1 MCESEQGQ
9 KKIPFCTSCCGF
21 CKLQRTPGWQG
32 HPERGP
38 QPGVETQESQT
49 LDSIKDPRQGQLGVC
64 PAAGSSLVPKTP
76 RLSAQLPST
85 GTRVPLSPDPAS
97 TVGKSSGGADV
108 EKVRAQGSQ
117 EKTPE
122 GRGWDKS
129 LFPLRFHPLRLG
141 KQL

>member
-1 MCESEQGQ
+1 MRESEQGQ
-9 KKIPFCTSCCGF
+9 KEIPFCTSCCGF

-49 LDSIKDPRQGQLGVC
+49 LDSIKDPRQRASSGSARL
-64 PAAGSSLVPKTP
+64 PAPLWYLKLPP
-76 RLSAQLPST
+76 FLPSM
-85 GTRVPLSPDPAS
+85 GTRVPLFPDPTS